1 MVVSEFESENNMNN
15 WKNNTKRLP
24 RQLARRKSARGCE
37 PSSLMLPSQLS
48 SLLPYRH
55 SVTDGDTTR
64 TFTYHADG
72 QLATANNER
81 ADANRSTVGR
91 GDPTAPDEFIRCD
104 IVNCVPF
111 PKHWQMEFGVATGY
125 ARPFAFNCQ
134 YRVRRDGVIAPYRA
148 GTCYTRF

>member
-1 MVVSEFESENNMNN
+1 MNN

-48 SLLPYRH
+48 SLFPYRL

-72 QLATANNER
+72 QLASANYGGKTEGFLWE
-81 ADANRSTVGR
+81 AFGGGFR
-91 GDPTAPDEFIRCD
+91 G
-104 IVNCVPF
+104 
-111 PKHWQMEFGVATGY
+111 Q
-125 ARPFAFNCQ
+125 Q
-134 YRVRRDGVIAPYRA
+134 L
-148 GTCYTRF
+148 